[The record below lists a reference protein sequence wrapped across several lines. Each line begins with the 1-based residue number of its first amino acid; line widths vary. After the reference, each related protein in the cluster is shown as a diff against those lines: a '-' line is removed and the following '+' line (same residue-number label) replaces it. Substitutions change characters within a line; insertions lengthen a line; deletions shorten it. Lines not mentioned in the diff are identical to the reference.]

1 MWHSPQAYCAET
13 SASFDKTYKTYKTY
27 WIYWLLGRLAGLA
40 S

>member
-1 MWHSPQAYCAET
+1 MWHSPKAYCAET
-13 SASFDKTYKTYKTY
+13 SASFDKTYKTY